1 MVATDGIALGGAAG
15 TAIVGPAVGNW
26 NSSWLQATCMASVWQ
41 GGLYSLQS
49 IGVLDESLLLLLE
62 ALFLA
67 RQPGSLICDSLDFI
81 I

>member
-1 MVATDGIALGGAAG
+1 MEQLHRIYCY
-15 TAIVGPAVGNW
+15 
-26 NSSWLQATCMASVWQ
+26 WLQATRMASVLQ

-67 RQPGSLICDSLDFI
+67 RQLGSLICDSLDFI

>member
-1 MVATDGIALGGAAG
+1 
-15 TAIVGPAVGNW
+15 
-26 NSSWLQATCMASVWQ
+26 MASVWQ

-49 IGVLDESLLLLLE
+49 IGFLDESQLLLLE
-62 ALFLA
+62 ALFLT